1 MGLLTGLFGGIKTSS
16 DAQTQIAVKYI
27 DQLQSVYGIGINEHT
42 ALRISAVYSAINI
55 ISETIGRIPMEV
67 RQMTGKGDT
76 LRIDHPVNRL
86 ITQRPNSKQTATVWK
101 QAVQGQVLLRGNG
114 YTYIERN
121 GTGSP
126 VALHYLK
133 SEEVNIVRINQDQ
146 RDEYIM
152 YSVPKLGENVL
163 PQDMIWIPAFAIDDY
178 QGLSPIRY
186 AAKMLEGA
194 YSAMAYNADVYK
206 KGGFFKGILTIL
218 GKIGV
223 GDKTPAQRAKEVG
236 AQFDDMYQD
245 GSTPVIYDGSTY
257 TPMNMNQRDLDFINY
272 MRYSVEDIARV
283 FNVPLSKLKNLDRA
297 IQSNMESQQLEFAT
311 DTMQPWFEKWEQ
323 ECTEKLL
330 TQVERDNGI
339 HISFQDKALLRGD
352 TSARAD
358 YYNKLFYLSA
368 LSPNDI
374 RRSEGLEDREGGDE
388 YFSGVNLY
396 TQKQVAL
403 QTEKME
409 KELEIIDK
417 PIEPKTP
424 AANAPI
430 DNTNDNDNGN

>member
-1 MGLLTGLFGGIKTSS
+1 MGLFDGLFGGTKYSS
-16 DAQTQIAVKYI
+16 DPNTQVTVKYI
-27 DQLQSVYGIGINEHT
+27 DQLQSVYGISINDHT
-42 ALRISAVYSAINI
+42 ALRISAVYAAVNI
-55 ISETIGRIPMEV
+55 ISETLGRVPMQV
-67 RQMTGKGDT
+67 RQKTSSGDI
-76 LRIDHPVNRL
+76 LRSDHPVNRL
-86 ITQRPNSKQTATVWK
+86 ITARPNKKQTATVWK
-101 QAVQGQVLLRGNG
+101 QAVQGQALLRGNG
-114 YTYIERN
+114 YAYIERN
-121 GTGSP
+121 NAGSP
-126 VALHYLK
+126 IALHYLK
-133 SEEVNIVRINQDQ
+133 AEEVNIVKLNEGMM
-146 RDEYIM
+146 DEYIM
-152 YSVPKLGENVL
+152 YNVPKLGSNVI
-163 PQDMIWIPAFAIDDY
+163 PEDMIWIPAFALDDY

-194 YSAMAYNADVYK
+194 YSAMAFNADVYK

-236 AQFDDMYQD
+236 EQFDSMYQD

-272 MRYSVEDIARV
+272 MRYTVEDIARV
-283 FNVPLSKLKNLDRA
+283 FNVPLSKLKSLERA

-330 TQVERDNGI
+330 TQTERDNGL
-339 HISFQDKALLRGD
+339 HISFEDKALLRGD
-352 TSARAD
+352 TAARAD

-374 RRSEGLEDREGGDE
+374 RRAEGLEDRDGGDE

-409 KELEIIDK
+409 KELDLLDN
-417 PIEPKTP
+417 PP
-424 AANAPI
+424 APPAGPI
-430 DNTNDNDNGN
+430 DNTNDNNNGN